1 MGHAGSTTQWQEA
14 IASLHEVSAR
24 SEISLA
30 ETAAPQRLA
39 PHAVAITAEISDHA
53 GDELASGKF
62 ILLHDPAGQEVW
74 NGQFRVV
81 TFLRAAVE
89 REMVEDAL
97 LDEAMWQWLT
107 DALEQ
112 QEASHTALSGTITR
126 TLSQAFGGIETRAD
140 ENEIEIRASWT
151 PTNAASLNSLNAWL
165 ELLSGAAGLVPIPH
179 GVAALPRRIAR

>member
-1 MGHAGSTTQWQEA
+1 MRHAGAATPWQDA
-14 IASLHEVSAR
+14 IASLHTVSAR

-30 ETAAPQRLA
+30 ETAAPLRLA
-39 PHAVAITAEISDHA
+39 PHAVAITAEICTQD
-53 GDELASGKF
+53 DEELASGKF

-74 NGQFRVV
+74 DGTFRVV

-107 DALEQ
+107 DALDQ
-112 QEASHTALSGTITR
+112 QDAVHTALSGTITR
-126 TLSQAFGGIETRAD
+126 TLSRAFGGIEARAD

-151 PTNAASLNSLNAWL
+151 PATSDSVNSLNAWL
-165 ELLSGAAGLVPIPH
+165 ELLSGAAGLVPIPQ
-179 GVAALPRRIAR
+179 GVSALPRRIAR